1 MEEFK
6 QIIADPVKLEA
17 CLKDT
22 WAKIDTKGEGSVTY
36 EQYAT
41 QADAIW
47 KSFGMPEEKPPS
59 EEDLAA
65 AKKIADPKG
74 TGKINYEGFKALMN
88 ALIELAKKEM
98 K

>member
-1 MEEFK
+1 MEQFK
-6 QIIADPVKLEA
+6 ELISDPAKLEA
-17 CLKDT
+17 LYKET
-22 WAKIDTKGEGSVTY
+22 WTKIDTKGEGSVTY

-88 ALIELAKKEM
+88 AMIELAKKEI

>member
-1 MEEFK
+1 
-6 QIIADPVKLEA
+6 
-17 CLKDT
+17 
-22 WAKIDTKGEGSVTY
+22 
-36 EQYAT
+36 
-41 QADAIW
+41 
-47 KSFGMPEEKPPS
+47 MPEEKLQS